1 MLRLID
7 RPVLQGWVRRCLEGP
22 ISRPGGWNQGVEDMR
37 YERLG
42 EGCTRESS
50 EVLSI
55 PMYSLTHYRQPVQ
68 GFCKEF
74 VTWKAPRHPNV
85 LPLIGVMMAEDRFA
99 MVSEWMTNGNI
110 NQFVTAHRDVNRFE
124 LVSPPFKFL

>member
-1 MLRLID
+1 MLQLID

-50 EVLSI
+50 EVL
-55 PMYSLTHYRQPVQ
+55 YFDVLVDTLPVTCA
-68 GFCKEF
+68 GI
-74 VTWKAPRHPNV
+74 
-85 LPLIGVMMAEDRFA
+85 L
-99 MVSEWMTNGNI
+99 
-110 NQFVTAHRDVNRFE
+110 
-124 LVSPPFKFL
+124 